1 MILLTGVETG
11 LAARVDDKDIV
22 HIESMRSGRSSFSRI
37 FLKDK
42 KQNHDFYLDVKEDL
56 QEIKRRIK
64 HEQLD
69 PGCEAR
75 AYSEL

>member
-11 LAARVDDKDIV
+11 LAAHVDDKDIV

-42 KQNHDFYLDVKEDL
+42 KQAHDFYLDVKEDP

-69 PGCEAR
+69 LGCEAR
-75 AYSEL
+75 SYF